1 MGFSIAGEEVKVV
14 LDVELFEKPED
25 ALGLGSLRRS
35 VAGDN
40 WKEVDEADI
49 KVIEGWHAAQT
60 VISRRLRAISRLRV
74 LSRLLWDNSR
84 LWGKVNSRL
93 RGNSRLRVFS
103 RHLARY

>member
-1 MGFSIAGEEVKVV
+1 VEFEDFGGSSVGFGIAGEEVKVV

-49 KVIEGWHAAQT
+49 KVIEGWHAVVQDA
-60 VISRRLRAISRLRV
+60 SRL
-74 LSRLLWDNSR
+74 SQHS
-84 LWGKVNSRL
+84 
-93 RGNSRLRVFS
+93 
-103 RHLARY
+103 